1 MQLKKII
8 SATLL
13 LGLLG
18 SSAVFADVE
27 PNPAET
33 PNPTAT
39 DEQSY
44 NSETE
49 PTENT
54 SDDTVP
60 TDLEVLDSLDENY
73 YNQEQVTPPVLKVIS
88 LGKSTSNF
96 ASSPSNRKFNIKK
109 AANALN
115 GKVIQ
120 PGEIFDFNR
129 IVGPTSQATGYRN
142 AKVITD
148 GEFVDGYGGGVCQV
162 SSTLFN
168 AALNSG
174 MELFKE
180 EITLCASPTI
190 LQDMMQL

>member
-73 YNQEQVTPPVLKVIS
+73 YNQEQVIPSVLKVIS
-88 LGKSTSNF
+88 LEKST
-96 ASSPSNRKFNIKK
+96 
-109 AANALN
+109 
-115 GKVIQ
+115 
-120 PGEIFDFNR
+120 
-129 IVGPTSQATGYRN
+129 
-142 AKVITD
+142 
-148 GEFVDGYGGGVCQV
+148 
-162 SSTLFN
+162 
-168 AALNSG
+168 
-174 MELFKE
+174 
-180 EITLCASPTI
+180 CAGCE
-190 LQDMMQL
+190 

>member
-60 TDLEVLDSLDENY
+60 TDLGDFSWKINFQFCFFPIQQKIQY
-73 YNQEQVTPPVLKVIS
+73 K
-88 LGKSTSNF
+88 KSCERF
-96 ASSPSNRKFNIKK
+96 KRKSDTTGRNI
-109 AANALN
+109 
-115 GKVIQ
+115 
-120 PGEIFDFNR
+120 
-129 IVGPTSQATGYRN
+129 
-142 AKVITD
+142 
-148 GEFVDGYGGGVCQV
+148 
-162 SSTLFN
+162 
-168 AALNSG
+168 
-174 MELFKE
+174 
-180 EITLCASPTI
+180 
-190 LQDMMQL
+190 